1 MKKIVLL
8 IITLFTFMSLQ
19 VSAKEN
25 RLYFTESDD
34 KLYYENELL
43 NEDVFLKHL
52 DMVPGKVFNDE
63 LVIEN
68 GTNDAYI
75 LYFKVIPKEQ
85 SSDADLLLDNINIEI
100 LLDGKLIYNGPVSG
114 SDLQEAIELGKIKA
128 KNSSKMIVKTTLDED
143 YSNTL
148 FNDLTYVDWAF
159 SAQQS
164 VDDEPVEIIPS
175 PNTMKN
181 SFPYTLV
188 LSVLIVLIGIGVVFS
203 AYQKKN

>member
-68 GTNDAYI
+68 GTNEAYI

-100 LLDGKLIYNGPVSG
+100 LLDGKLIYNGPVSS